1 MRFLITGAGLIGSQI
16 ARLLVENGEKPY
28 VYDLNPQPD
37 AIRQIVSLDR
47 IQIVKGDV
55 LDLKAL
61 EEVTR
66 GEGIDTIIHTAANV
80 SIVGAQE
87 RPYETIKL
95 NIFGTA
101 NILELARR
109 LDIRNVV
116 FASSTVLYVHR
127 KGGLE
132 NGFLSEDNF
141 PRTTSIYA
149 STKLACEHLGL
160 NYAEAYGIDFVA
172 LRFQAAFGPWTGKG
186 TGDSSN
192 MLRRVIE
199 KTLKGEEATISSN
212 IMEYVYSK
220 DAARSTLLAAE
231 AKNLKNRIYN
241 VGMGDVYNPKAIID
255 IIKERI
261 PSARI
266 NVEESSTGKPAITV
280 QEPADP
286 NRSRQEIGYESQYDM
301 HKALNDYIDWYE
313 GIH

>member
-1 MRFLITGAGLIGSQI
+1 MGSQI
-16 ARLLVENGEKPY
+16 AHLLVENGERPH

-37 AIRQIVSLDR
+37 AIQQIVSLER
-47 IQIVKGDV
+47 IQLVTGDV

-61 EEVTR
+61 EEVIR
-66 GEGIDTIIHTAANV
+66 LNGIDTIIHTAANV

-87 RPYETIKL
+87 RPHETIKL
-95 NIFGTA
+95 NVFGTA

-109 LDIRNVV
+109 LDIKKVV
-116 FASSTVLYVHR
+116 FASSTVLYIHR

-132 NGFLSEDNF
+132 SGRLSEDNF

-160 NYAEAYGIDFVA
+160 NYAEAYGINFVA

-212 IMEYVYSK
+212 VMEYVYSK

-231 AKNLKNRIYN
+231 ARNMKSRVYN
-241 VGMGDVYNPKAIID
+241 VGMGSVYNPGAIIK

-261 PSARI
+261 SSARI
-266 NVEESSTGKPAITV
+266 SVEERSIGKSTITM
-280 QEPADP
+280 QEPVDP
-286 NRSRQEIGYESQYDM
+286 NRSKQEIGYEPQYDM
-301 HKALNDYIDWYE
+301 RKALNDYIDWYE
-313 GIH
+313 VQMPPLHPIE